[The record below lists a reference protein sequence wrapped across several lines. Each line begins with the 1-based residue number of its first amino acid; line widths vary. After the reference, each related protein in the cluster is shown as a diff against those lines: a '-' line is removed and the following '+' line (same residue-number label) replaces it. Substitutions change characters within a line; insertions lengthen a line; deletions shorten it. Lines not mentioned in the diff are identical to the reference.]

1 MYVSDSDDDDSDVD
15 DNDNGL
21 MMMMMIVE
29 DHQMKQQFTRQQFS
43 TA

>member
-29 DHQMKQQFTRQQFS
+29 DHQMKQQFTGQQFS